1 MPPETIPRVLVVNDD
16 IHLARSVHDLLA
28 SEGYETRIASDGGA
42 ALQELARWPAD
53 LVLLDLIMP
62 GMDGW
67 EFLERRAANPDVVRA
82 VVLVW
87 SVAEPS
93 DLERARELGAAECLP
108 RAATTPGM
116 LLATVARL
124 LGGRAPTDISSNS

>member
-1 MPPETIPRVLVVNDD
+1 MPPGTIPRVLVVNDD
-16 IHLARSVHDLLA
+16 IHLARSVHDLLVG
-28 SEGYETRIASDGGA
+28 EGYEARIAAEGGA
-42 ALQELARWPAD
+42 ALRELATWPAD

-62 GMDGW
+62 GINGW
-67 EFLERRAANPDVVRA
+67 EFLERRAASPDLTQA

-93 DLERARELGAAECLP
+93 ELERARELGAAECLP
-108 RAATTPGM
+108 REATTPGM

-124 LGGRAPTDISSNS
+124 LDARTPTDIGTNS

>member
-16 IHLARSVHDLLA
+16 IHLARSVYDLLVG
-28 SEGYETRIASDGGA
+28 EGYEARIAANGGA
-42 ALQELARWPAD
+42 ALRELATWPAD

-67 EFLERRAANPDVVRA
+67 EFLERRAASPDLTEA

-93 DLERARELGAAECLP
+93 ELARARELGAAECLP

-124 LGGRAPTDISSNS
+124 LDSRTPTDVGTNS

>member
-16 IHLARSVHDLLA
+16 IHLARSVHDLLV
-28 SEGYETRIASDGGA
+28 SEGYEARIATDGGA
-42 ALQELARWPAD
+42 ALRELATWPAD

-67 EFLERRAANPDVVRA
+67 EFLERRAASHELARA

-87 SVAEPS
+87 SVAEPTE
-93 DLERARELGAAECLP
+93 LERARELGAAECLP
-108 RAATTPGM
+108 RATTTPGT

-124 LGGRAPTDISSNS
+124 LVARTPTDIGSNS